1 VTLEKNRGFSKFSLP
16 EGADGCTPQD
26 DHAYDHHW
34 SSIEAEIPAHG
45 LSSGG
50 LGTLLKIII

>member
-1 VTLEKNRGFSKFSLP
+1 MAVPPRMI
-16 EGADGCTPQD
+16 TPML
-26 DHAYDHHW
+26 HHW